1 MRPPL
6 FAVGGFA
13 GRFPDDLYDLAI
25 MDSGVLP
32 FTTQEAARR
41 FGDATAY
48 VAPNGWTLS
57 FTELDRSSDEIAVGL
72 STRHGV
78 RAGDVVV
85 LAFPPGPEYL
95 VAYLALAK
103 LGAITAGVN
112 DRLSARERAG
122 VLQVAEPRFV
132 LAHPGLDV
140 AGEYDI
146 LEVSP
151 APSANALFEAV
162 RVANEA
168 PGALP
173 DDADRDVAIVFTSGT
188 TGLPKGARYA
198 NRQLA
203 FITKTDVGDAWGVGG
218 RSFTGT
224 SFAHLGF
231 MTKLAGNLR
240 RGGTNFIM
248 SRWRAHDALELL
260 AGQQM
265 TTVAGVP
272 AQLALMLSEPGFE
285 RFDLSSVQFIVAG
298 GGPITPGLAEEARVR
313 FDAKLA
319 TRYAC
324 TEAGIGLGTAFD
336 DPDEDAIVSVG
347 RPHPAVDLAVLDDDD
362 RKVPAGAIG
371 QVCLRSPAV
380 MTGYWNDA
388 EATRAAFTPDG
399 YVRTGDLGWIDDRG
413 RLRLVGRS
421 KEMYVRGGYNVYPV
435 EVEGVL
441 STHPGI
447 ASVAVVPRP
456 DRTMGELGVAVVVP
470 RDPSDPPSL
479 GDVRAFAREWLAGYK
494 LPDELRLAERLPLT
508 AMEKIDRRAL
518 AALITDPGA
527 TDAAAVT

>member
-1 MRPPL
+1 
-6 FAVGGFA
+6 
-13 GRFPDDLYDLAI
+13 

-57 FTELDRSSDEIAVGL
+57 FRDLDRASDEAAVGL
-72 STRHGV
+72 RARYGV
-78 RAGDVVV
+78 RAGDVVA

-95 VAYLALAK
+95 VSYLALAK

-112 DRLSARERAG
+112 DRLSARERAA
-122 VLQVAEPRFV
+122 VVQVARPRLL
-132 LAHPGLDV
+132 LALPEVDATADIEIVDV
-140 AGEYDI
+140 PA
-146 LEVSP
+146 
-151 APSANALFEAV
+151 APSFDALLARL
-162 RVANEA
+162 RVA
-168 PGALP
+168 
-173 DDADRDVAIVFTSGT
+173 DDAPEPLPADDDRDVAIVFTSGT

-203 FITKTDVGDAWGVGG
+203 FITQTDVGDAWGVGG

-231 MTKLAGNLR
+231 MTKLPGNLQ

-260 AGQQM
+260 AEQQM

-272 AQLALMLSEPGFE
+272 AQLALMLGEPDFD

-298 GGPITPGLAEEARVR
+298 GGPITPGLAEEARAR

-347 RPHPAVDLAVLDDDD
+347 RPHPAVDLAVLDEDDAP
-362 RKVPAGAIG
+362 VATGEIG

-380 MTGYWNDA
+380 MTGYWNDL
-388 EATRAAFTPDG
+388 EATQAAFTPDG
-399 YVRTGDLGWIDDRG
+399 HVRTGDLGWIDDRG

-441 STHPGI
+441 SSHPGV

-470 RDPSDPPSL
+470 RDPSDAPSL
-479 GDVRAFAREWLAGYK
+479 DDLRAYARGSLAGYK
-494 LPDELRLAERLPLT
+494 LPDELRLAESLPLT

-518 AALITDPGA
+518 VALVADTGTPEAG
-527 TDAAAVT
+527 AVT